1 LSATVLT
8 TSITSS
14 IGFVINSVVLFL
26 VLSRGRQK
34 YHYLFAGFLFVCA
47 LWDLGII
54 LAMIRNSFTNELP
67 IYGYI
72 IFWPCLFIPAII
84 YHFTCTY
91 LNQPRK
97 QMTIILWAVS
107 AILFILG
114 VSGLLGKI
122 EGVYNYSWGNIFKP
136 DSLLQII
143 SLASI
148 PVWFFFIWSSCWF
161 LFRARQRETLPIKRR
176 HLTYILLS
184 FFVISLAYVKTI
196 ALYNIDNPF
205 LLPTGML
212 FNDISG
218 GLIGI
223 AIIKYRLFDITV
235 IIKKTTIYSIIVALI
250 IFVFSLS
257 EHLLATYVGNIFGE
271 QSIYIHLIS
280 IALVIGAVMPVRKR
294 VERSIERFFA
304 KKKVEF

>member
-1 LSATVLT
+1 MSATVLT

-14 IGFVINSVVLFL
+14 IGFLINSVVLFL
-26 VLSRGRQK
+26 VLSRGRKK
-34 YHYLFAGFLFVCA
+34 YHYLFAGFLLVCA
-47 LWDLGII
+47 LWDLGIV
-54 LAMIRNSFTNELP
+54 LAMIRNSHVNELP

-72 IFWPCLFIPAII
+72 IFWPCLLIPAIV
-84 YHFTCTY
+84 YHFTCAY

-97 QMTIILWAVS
+97 QTTIILWTITG
-107 AILFILG
+107 ILFILG

-136 DSLLQII
+136 DSLLQIGC
-143 SLASI
+143 LASVPI
-148 PVWFFFIWSSCWF
+148 WFFCIWTSCWS
-161 LFRARQRETLPIKRR
+161 LFRARQRETSPIIRR
-176 HLTYILLS
+176 HLLYILLS

-196 ALYNIDNPF
+196 ILYGIDNSF

-235 IIKKTTIYSIIVALI
+235 IIKKTTIYSILVALI

-271 QSIYIHLIS
+271 QIYIHLIS
-280 IALVIGAVMPVRKR
+280 IALVIGAVMPIRKR
-294 VERSIERFFA
+294 VENAIERFFA